1 MAWFILLVAGLL
13 EIVWATAFKHSGGF
27 SRLGPTVLG
36 LSASA
41 MSFFL
46 LAIALKTLP
55 IGTAYAVWVGIG
67 VLGTAAVGIVALG
80 EPATLTRLACFGL
93 ILAGILGLRLLDG

>member
-13 EIVWATAFKHSGGF
+13 EIIWATAFKHSEGF

-55 IGTAYAVWVGIG
+55 IGSAYAVWVGIG
-67 VLGTAAVGIVALG
+67 YGTAAVGMVALG
-80 EPATLTRLACFGL
+80 EPATLTRLACFSL

>member
-1 MAWFILLVAGLL
+1 MAWIILLVAGLL
-13 EIVWATAFKHSGGF
+13 EIIWATAFKHSEGF
-27 SRLGPTVLG
+27 SRLWPTLVG
-36 LSASA
+36 LAASA
-41 MSFFL
+41 VSFFL

-80 EPATLTRLACFGL
+80 EPATLTRLACLGL